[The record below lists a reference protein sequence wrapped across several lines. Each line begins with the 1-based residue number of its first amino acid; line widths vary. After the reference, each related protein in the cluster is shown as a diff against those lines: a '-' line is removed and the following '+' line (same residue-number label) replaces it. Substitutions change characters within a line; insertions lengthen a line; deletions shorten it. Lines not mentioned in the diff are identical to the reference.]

1 MHQVNEAQVVI
12 LVSYKT
18 SVGEK
23 IYVKDKARCYMLIK
37 GTNPELQLE
46 ILTRTLGITRYKVLK
61 MIPIKI
67 GKKPQAPQPYTV
79 SRN

>member
-37 GTNPELQLE
+37 GTNPEL
-46 ILTRTLGITRYKVLK
+46 
-61 MIPIKI
+61 
-67 GKKPQAPQPYTV
+67 
-79 SRN
+79 